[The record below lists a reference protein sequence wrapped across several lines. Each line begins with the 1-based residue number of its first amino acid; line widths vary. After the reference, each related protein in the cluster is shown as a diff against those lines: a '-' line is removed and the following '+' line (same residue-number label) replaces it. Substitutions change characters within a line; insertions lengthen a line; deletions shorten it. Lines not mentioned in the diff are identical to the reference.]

1 MAGQRGI
8 NQIKGFSLIEVLVAM
23 SILML
28 VLLPVYTTIFQT
40 NRANIENQGKLTA
53 LHLAK
58 AKIEE
63 IKALGWLEFKALY
76 LADPAYPTEIE
87 PLPFGPEYMVDPQR
101 DFTYRVK
108 VWPGE
113 TNLSYTI
120 EATVYYKEAG
130 KEKWQTLYTEKCR
143 R

>member
-1 MAGQRGI
+1 MAGQ
-8 NQIKGFSLIEVLVAM
+8 KGFSLIEVLVAM

-28 VLLPVYTTIFQT
+28 VLLPVSTTIYQT
-40 NRANIENQGKLTA
+40 NRANAANQGQLKA

-63 IKALGWLEFKALY
+63 IKALGWLEFKTLY
-76 LADPAYPTEIE
+76 LSSYPTEKE
-87 PLPFGPEYMVDPQR
+87 PRPFGPEYLADPQR
-101 DFTYRVK
+101 DFTYCIK

-120 EATVYYKEAG
+120 QATVYYKEAG
-130 KEKWQTLYTEKCR
+130 KERCQTLCTEKCR